1 MIQVFLVED
10 EIIIRESIQRMI
22 PWKEYG
28 YELVGEAS
36 DGEMALPMIREQKP
50 DLVITDIKMP
60 FMDGL
65 SLISLVKKEL
75 PNTKI
80 VIISGYDDFS
90 YAQKAIELGVEQYLL
105 KPISKNKFIQIL
117 EDIREKYIKENQ
129 QKNYYEQFEREKQQY
144 EQHSRQDFFASLVQ
158 GNTPLQTVYN
168 QAEQLHIDIMAQSYN
183 ILLFSMSTLE
193 NNPSILD
200 HYSEHTANLQQ
211 NMEMLFQDRKEYL
224 LFRYQLFS
232 YAVLIKGEKSAI
244 ENLTEQC
251 VTMLKQLFS
260 EQNAG
265 GDWFICTGRP
275 VERLSLLSSSYE
287 SAMKAFALRYMENK
301 KIVRY
306 DECKNGKNAENDSM
320 DLQSV
325 DVNALNPDI
334 IRNFLS
340 NGLKEETK
348 EFVHQYMELIGENA
362 LKSRMFRQYL
372 LLNIH
377 FNVVSFLQ
385 KIGYKKE
392 VVDNKKEQLEMQGLQ
407 DMDAIEQFLIERLN
421 EAISLREEKSKNQ
434 YKSVVDQAVEYINQN
449 FMDEDISLNKVARV
463 ANVSANHFSALFS
476 QEMHRT
482 FVEYLTDIRM
492 KKAKELLRCT
502 SMRSGRIAL
511 EVGYKDAHYFS
522 FLFKKTQKMTPSQ
535 YRNRSESRV

>member
-1 MIQVFLVED
+1 
-10 EIIIRESIQRMI
+10 
-22 PWKEYG
+22 
-28 YELVGEAS
+28 
-36 DGEMALPMIREQKP
+36 
-50 DLVITDIKMP
+50 
-60 FMDGL
+60 MDGL

>member
-168 QAEQLHIDIMAQSYN
+168 QADQLHIDIMAQSYN

-193 NNPSILD
+193 NGPSIWD
-200 HYSEHTANLQQ
+200 QYSEHTANLQQ
-211 NMEMLFQDRKEYL
+211 NMEMLFQDTKEYV

-232 YAVLIKGEKSAI
+232 YAVLIKGEKSEI

-251 VTMLKQLFS
+251 VAMLKQLFS